1 MSRVR
6 AVRGAV
12 GVAITIVIV
21 YCVAGAAYAQDI
33 GQGRLDIDEP
43 TLFRWA
49 ISALLSAVV
58 WYARKLDKRIEQ
70 LEDRVPKNLMRKI
83 ELLDGED
90 KNTQSLII
98 MLRDQVN
105 RDHTTK
111 AETVEHRQRVES
123 EIRELR
129 QELREANNVQNTRL
143 EQLLQAIQRR

>member
-1 MSRVR
+1 MKGV
-6 AVRGAV
+6 VRGAS
-12 GVAITIVIV
+12 T
-21 YCVAGAAYAQDI
+21 GAAFALIIALNTVATARAEDI

-43 TLFRWA
+43 TLFRWT
-49 ISALLSAVV
+49 ISALLSVVV
-58 WYARKLDKRIEQ
+58 WYARKLDKRIEL

-111 AETVEHRQRVES
+111 AETVEHRQRVEQ

-129 QELREANNVQNTRL
+129 QELREANNVQNVRL